1 MTLSATDGPDI
12 CLADLRG
19 RVVLFVYPWTGRPGQ
34 PNPPRWDHIPGAHGS
49 TPEIEGFGDRAGA
62 FAALGVALYGLSGQ
76 TTDYQRE
83 MATRLKV
90 PFPILSDA
98 GGHAARALGLPTF
111 ETGNEIYLERLT
123 LVIADGCIE
132 HLFYP
137 VPDPTGHAHAV
148 WLWLERAQPPRAS
161 SSVGLTRSA
170 RAVSSASLSSSGP

>member
-1 MTLSATDGPDI
+1 VTLPATDGPNI

-19 RVVLFVYPWTGRPGQ
+19 RAVLFVYPWTGRPGQ
-34 PNPPRWDHIPGAHGS
+34 PNPPRWDDIPGAHGS
-49 TPEIEGFGDRAGA
+49 TPEIEGFVDRAGA

-83 MATRLKV
+83 MARRLKV

-98 GGHAARALGLPTF
+98 GGRAARALSLPTF

-123 LVIADGCIE
+123 FVIADGCFE

-137 VPDPTGHAHAV
+137 VPDPAQHAQEV
-148 WLWLERAQPPRAS
+148 WLWLERAQPRRAS
-161 SSVGLTRSA
+161 SSA
-170 RAVSSASLSSSGP
+170 SSTE